1 MNIHH
6 TIFHLRR
13 FFGLTAPEHSALRA
27 AFAERPLALERLPVR
42 DTLVEAFLLD
52 MITKNTFIYLESALE
67 SHPSQSDFQSIVL
80 SLLSPK
86 GF

>member
-6 TIFHLRR
+6 TIFRLRR
-13 FFGLTAPEHSALRA
+13 FFGLTAPEHAALRA

-42 DTLVEAFLLD
+42 DTLVEACLMD
-52 MITKNTFIYLESALE
+52 MITRNTFLYLESVLWD
-67 SHPSQSDFQSIVL
+67 HPSQSDFQSIVL